1 MALIKDGMSSN
12 AELLHEELNNLG
24 DGRMIGTLVYER
36 YYLRSG
42 NQGALVIIAD
52 NLQGVCNIRL
62 ISAGSSNSMIF
73 KVDWGAG
80 KASQHQWQKFWL
92 ITQLNNKRQAAWAQD
107 YLCDAAC
114 LRL

>member
-1 MALIKDGMSSN
+1 MADKYQLNVKVNPAVAMALIKDGMSSN

-62 ISAGSSNSMIF
+62 VSAGSSNSMIF

-80 KASQHQWQKFWL
+80 KSFAASVAKIL
-92 ITQLNNKRQAAWAQD
+92 AD
-107 YLCDAAC
+107 YTIE
-114 LRL
+114 